1 MPLADAHSSHDEWV
15 NTRPLTH
22 ALPMRMMLLELRSL
36 RSQAEYLD
44 AIASAFFAQ
53 GDNGRP
59 SAPFTD
65 AEAAALTG
73 LLEDALKQQEDTY
86 TQLDLKKLSL
96 HDKLRGHKEAAQDL
110 SELERLCAESDK
122 PLKRVLH
129 GLRGNALT
137 FSGGGIRSASFCLGV
152 LQGLAR
158 FTLVGG
164 DGQTDP
170 ATPGLSRLLKN
181 TQYLSTVSGGG
192 YLGCWF
198 SSWIARLAAPTGT
211 DDERSTDERFEQA
224 YDTALRGLAGRLPET
239 SADPSPQVIRHL
251 REYTAYLAPQLGLS
265 LDVWALLTIALR
277 NLLINWL
284 MLVPL
289 LLFMITLP
297 FLLIF
302 ALPEFHD
309 CIMWLHTAGGG
320 AVSGLLAHSA
330 LYLALFALALVGA
343 VASGRALPSYRP
355 WFGAPPHREEQ
366 QSNARGVFLRF
377 VLPLLVI
384 CFLLTSRFFPDP
396 APTVPST
403 LEAMVLAVVATIG
416 FGILGMFKWWTHYA
430 TYPGGRIKNNV
441 PMSPVKAAGMMFLVA
456 VLLGGSTGVAL
467 ELVGARILPALQR
480 LQPVRLDGII
490 GPIFYIIVALPAF
503 LTVLLLGSTLF
514 SALTQDLESEED
526 REWWSRSGGF
536 LLVSAFMWVGSTA
549 IVLLGTVD
557 IQSWHI
563 APSISGGTI
572 GLITSLIAKSSVT
585 TSGARPEQTAASRFS
600 VRRLFLPALAIV
612 SLALLAVGLSRL
624 VQDLYVHLHASLPTV
639 SPAIIDILLL
649 VLFAAIATLVNRLVN
664 INIFSLHGLYRERLM
679 RAFLGASNTA
689 RHPDNFID
697 FDSSDTLMMSDL
709 AHTPHV
715 PLHIVNA
722 TLNLVGTR
730 QAAWRQRK
738 AEAFSFSS
746 LSAGAWRLNYVR
758 ADAYG
763 GDHGV
768 TVATAMAISGA
779 AADPNMGYHS
789 SPLVTL
795 LMTLFNVRL
804 GWWLPN
810 PRYPLDHGYSAT
822 KRASFLRRPGP
833 LFSVW
838 PLLQELFGLTDDS
851 RGYVDLSDGGHFE
864 NLGLYEMVL
873 RRCRNIIVVDSGADA
888 TFTFEDLGNALRK
901 IEIDLGIPI
910 RFRSKPS
917 MRAGEDAMPYSG
929 NHYCAVATIQ
939 YSCVDSDI
947 YCEAS
952 GDSARH
958 YSKPEATCDGT
969 LVYIKAC
976 LTGQHE
982 PMDVIEYA
990 RNHSTFPHESTSNQ
1004 FFNEAQFESHRNL
1017 GSYVIDHIAAN
1028 RSGTDWSAW
1037 IHAAASHAAEN
1048 QAPESHPVAK
1058 C

>member
-1 MPLADAHSSHDEWV
+1 MPLADVHNTPEDWI

-36 RSQAEYLD
+36 RSPAEYLG
-44 AIASAFFAQ
+44 AISNAFFAQ
-53 GDNGRP
+53 GDSQRP
-59 SAPFTD
+59 VAPFDD
-65 AEAAALTG
+65 AATAALVG
-73 LLEDALKQQEDTY
+73 MLEIALKQQEDTY
-86 TQLDLKKLSL
+86 TQLDLKKLAL
-96 HDKLRGHKEAAQDL
+96 HDKLKERKVAAPEL
-110 SELERLCAESDK
+110 SELERLCADADK

-170 ATPGLSRLLKN
+170 AAPGLSRLLKN

-198 SSWIARLAAPTGT
+198 SSWIARLAAPGGSN
-211 DDERSTDERFEQA
+211 DARSTELRFQQA
-224 YDTALRGLAGRLPET
+224 YDTALRGLAGRLPVT

-284 MLVPL
+284 MLAPL

-302 ALPEFHD
+302 ALPDFHEFM
-309 CIMWLHTAGGG
+309 MWLHILNGG
-320 AVSGLLAHSA
+320 AVSGLMAHAA
-330 LYLALFALALVGA
+330 LYVALFLLALVGA
-343 VASGRALPSYRP
+343 IASGQALPSYRP
-355 WFGAPPHREEQ
+355 WSGAPPHRGER

-377 VLPLLVI
+377 VLPLLAI
-384 CFLLTSRFFPDP
+384 CFLLTSRFFPELSP
-396 APTVPST
+396 APPST
-403 LEAMVLAVVATIG
+403 LEAMVFAVVATIG
-416 FGILGMFKWWTHYA
+416 FGILGIFKWWTHYA
-430 TYPGGRIKNNV
+430 TCPGGHIRKNV
-441 PMSPVKAAGMMFLVA
+441 PMSPLRAAGMMFLVA

-467 ELVGARILPALQR
+467 ELVGTRMLPAVQA
-480 LQPVRLDGII
+480 LQPVHLDGII
-490 GPIFYIIVALPAF
+490 GPVFYIILALPAF

-514 SALTQDLESEED
+514 SALTQELESEED

-536 LLVSAFMWVGSTA
+536 LLASAFVWVASTA
-549 IVLLGTVD
+549 IVLLGTID
-557 IQSWHI
+557 ISSWHI
-563 APSISGGTI
+563 APSISGGML
-572 GLITSLIAKSSVT
+572 GLVTSLFAKSSIT
-585 TSGARPEQTAASRFS
+585 NSGARPEQAAPGRFS
-600 VRRLFLPALAIV
+600 VRGLVLPALAILSV
-612 SLALLAVGLSRL
+612 ALLAVGLARL
-624 VQDLYVHLHASLPTV
+624 VQDSYLHLHAALPTV
-639 SPAIIDILLL
+639 RPAVVDLILLA
-649 VLFAAIATLVNRLVN
+649 LFAAIATLVNRLVN

-697 FDSSDTLMMSDL
+697 FDSSDTLTMSDL

-730 QAAWRQRK
+730 LAAWRQRK

-810 PRYPLDHGYSAT
+810 PRYPLDHGYTAP
-822 KRASFLRRPGP
+822 RQARFLRQAGP

-873 RRCRNIIVVDSGADA
+873 RRCKNIIVVDSGADA

-901 IEIDLGIPI
+901 IEIDLGVPI
-910 RFRSKPS
+910 RFQSRPS
-917 MRAGEDAMPYSG
+917 MRAGDDAMPYSG

-939 YSCVDSDI
+939 YSCVDGDI
-947 YCEAS
+947 YRAS
-952 GDSARH
+952 DPDGTAQQYYR
-958 YSKPEATCDGT
+958 PEATLDGT

-976 LTGQHE
+976 LTGLHE

-1004 FFNEAQFESHRNL
+1004 FFNEAQFESHRSL

-1028 RSGTDWSAW
+1028 RPGTDWSAW
-1037 IHAAASHAAEN
+1037 IHAAASHATGK
-1048 QAPESHPVAK
+1048 P
-1058 C
+1058 

>member
-1 MPLADAHSSHDEWV
+1 MPLNDAHSTPEQWI
-15 NTRPLTH
+15 NTRPLSH

-36 RSQAEYLD
+36 RSQEEYLN
-44 AIASAFFAQ
+44 AIANAFFAK
-53 GDNGRP
+53 GDSQRP
-59 SAPFTD
+59 ATHGD
-65 AEAAALTG
+65 EAAAATLMN
-73 LLEDALKQQEDTY
+73 LLEAALKRQEDAY

-96 HDKLRGHKEAAQDL
+96 HDKLNGHKGAAQSL
-110 SELERLCAESDK
+110 QELERQCAEADK

-164 DGQTDP
+164 DGQTKP
-170 ATPGLSRLLKN
+170 SETGLPGLLKD

-198 SSWIARLAAPTGT
+198 SSWIARLAAPTGP
-211 DDERSTDERFEQA
+211 DDLRPAEQRFREA
-224 YDTALRGLAGRLPET
+224 YDTALCGLAGRLDET

-265 LDVWALLTIALR
+265 LDVWALITIALR

-289 LLFMITLP
+289 LLIMITLP

-302 ALPEFHD
+302 AIPDLHD
-309 CIMWLHTAGGG
+309 WMVALLTAGGG
-320 AVSGLLAHSA
+320 GVHSLLAHSA
-330 LYLALFALALVGA
+330 LYVALFVLALLGA
-343 VASGRALPSYRP
+343 IVSGQALPSYRP
-355 WFGAPPHREEQ
+355 WSGAPLHRGEQ
-366 QSNARGVFLRF
+366 QSNTRGVFLRF
-377 VLPLLVI
+377 VLPLLAI
-384 CFLLTSRFFPDP
+384 CFLLAARFFPQP
-396 APTVPST
+396 AATLPST

-430 TYPGGRIKNNV
+430 TYPGGRIKSNV
-441 PMSPVKAAGMMFLVA
+441 PMSPIRAAGMLFLIA
-456 VLLGGSTGVAL
+456 VLLGGSIGVAL
-467 ELVGARILPALQR
+467 ELVGTRTLPALQR
-480 LQPVRLDGII
+480 LQPAGLDGII
-490 GPIFYIIVALPAF
+490 GPMVYIILALPAF

-536 LLVSAFMWVGSTA
+536 LLVSALLWVVSTA
-549 IVLLGTVD
+549 IVLVGTID
-557 IQSWHI
+557 IGSWHMK
-563 APSISGGTI
+563 PSISGGVL

-585 TSGARPEQTAASRFS
+585 NAGARPEQKVPGRFS
-600 VRRLFLPALAIV
+600 ILPLLLPVLAILSV
-612 SLALLAVGLSRL
+612 ALLAVGLARL
-624 VQDLYVHLHASLPTV
+624 VQDMYLHVQAALPNV
-639 SPAIIDILLL
+639 RPAVVDVILL
-649 VLFAAIATLVNRLVN
+649 VLFAAVATLVNRLVN

-697 FDSSDTLMMSDL
+697 FDSSDTLMMCDL

-730 QAAWRQRK
+730 LAAWRQRK

-810 PRYPLDHGYSAT
+810 PRFPLDHEYSAA
-822 KRASFLRRPGP
+822 RRDSFLRRSGP

-864 NLGLYEMVL
+864 NLGLYEMVM

-888 TFTFEDLGNALRK
+888 TYTFEDLGNALRK

-910 RFRSKPS
+910 RFQSRPS
-917 MRAGEDAMPYSG
+917 MRAGEGAMPYSG

-939 YSCVDSDI
+939 YSCVDGDI
-947 YCEAS
+947 YPAAAP
-952 GDSARH
+952 DDTAPR
-958 YSKPEATCDGT
+958 YTRPEPTLDGT

-976 LTGQHE
+976 LTGVHE

-990 RNHSTFPHESTSNQ
+990 RNHSTFPHESTGNQ
-1004 FFNEAQFESHRNL
+1004 FFNEAQFESHRSL
-1017 GSYVIDHIAAN
+1017 GSYVIEHIAGN
-1028 RSGTDWSAW
+1028 KPGSDWTTW
-1037 IHAAASHAAEN
+1037 IHAAVTHAADK
-1048 QAPESHPVAK
+1048 S
-1058 C
+1058 